1 MFRQN
6 SLEQT
11 SSIILLI
18 TSSILKIGLPFIVTM
33 KLLLL
38 ELSDEDVDN
47 RGFHEMLLGILMLG
61 LAGKERS

>member
-1 MFRQN
+1 
-6 SLEQT
+6 
-11 SSIILLI
+11 
-18 TSSILKIGLPFIVTM
+18 M

-61 LAGKERS
+61 LQAKRGHKISRMLVFMDEKGCLVA

>member
-1 MFRQN
+1 M
-6 SLEQT
+6 
-11 SSIILLI
+11 

>member
-1 MFRQN
+1 
-6 SLEQT
+6 
-11 SSIILLI
+11 
-18 TSSILKIGLPFIVTM
+18 M

-61 LAGKERS
+61 LAGRGHKISVNVSVYG